1 MKNKHPKSI
10 SGFLI
15 ISIFISCGHI
25 SYKTPT
31 YPPIYSEADKIWA
44 DTTLS
49 HLSIEEKIGQLFI
62 ITSTATNSP
71 NTTIRIAEEFQ
82 PGGILMSGISS
93 NTYQETFH
101 ELRSVTAIPLFEVS
115 AEQTSFN
122 NQLSD
127 LPNYPESTS
136 RGALNREYLGR
147 SLENKLVTDFKKE
160 GINLSL
166 SPSIHSLA
174 DNQTNYFPQ
183 LQYEEKVALMSQAAD
198 RVERLQDKKILAIA
212 NAFDFYVDTIPDST
226 LIKQGYLNEYKSLVI
241 SGLSGVM
248 LSDKIFIGDSITH
261 RLPEFYKT
269 FLKKHLQFDG
279 LIFGQITQEVS
290 LKMLLYAGATAF
302 VVPEE
307 ELAVNFEELKTLV
320 AEGTISEAIIDKKI
334 HQLLMAKKWIGLD
347 EKIYSK
353 PVNYNRNIIKNNQTE
368 ELYTKELFEQSII
381 LTNNED
387 DLLPFKKTYAEQYK
401 VVHVGPQKLRKF
413 QNSFFDYANCSNH
426 LYRPQKDGKINGL
439 AFNPI
444 SSGAY
449 VITLDD
455 INLSPI
461 KHKEFISSIHK
472 IGEDSKVVL
481 INYGNPYNLSL
492 IDSTITSVQVFER
505 NAITEVA
512 VPQLLFGAI
521 EARGT
526 LPMEVASWLPKGKRN
541 VTPILR
547 LKHTTPEEVGI
558 SSDKLEGIDRLFA
571 SAIRSGATPGGQVLV
586 AKQGKIIYSKTFGHH
601 TYDKVQRVEQTD
613 LYDVASITKT
623 AATTLAA
630 MRLYE
635 AEEIKLEEPLKG
647 QMKLSSKATIKNILL
662 KNLFIHKSGLQRNM
676 PISVYLNNRG
686 YPKDC
691 TPYFCR
697 FETDK
702 YSLKIAEDFY
712 FDPTHIDSLYER
724 VSLLP
729 KTYKRR
735 KYLYS
740 DVNFY
745 LIHQLLEQKIGYD
758 LDDYLKRH
766 FYEPLGLRYLTYKPL
781 ERLSP
786 DVIAPTQQ
794 DDFWRKSLVRGYVHD
809 EAAAILGGVGGNA
822 GLFSNASDLAVV
834 FQMLLQGGEYGGKHY
849 LSKETIEYFTSSTH
863 GNHRGLGFDKARY
876 NYTASKSASHKTF
889 GHSGFSGTCV
899 WVDPEEELI
908 YIFLSNRVYP
918 NPRNDTMKKMRV
930 RQRIHQI
937 VYDAINDSRTKAMN
951 VNMAGE

>member
-25 SYKTPT
+25 SYQAST
-31 YPPIYSEADKIWA
+31 YPPVYSEEDKTWA

-49 HLSIEEKIGQLFI
+49 QLSIEEKIGQLFLVN
-62 ITSTATNSP
+62 TTAANTPS
-71 NTTIRIAEEFQ
+71 TTIRIAEEFQ
-82 PGGILMSGISS
+82 PGGILMSGVSK
-93 NTYQETFH
+93 NTYQETLH
-101 ELRSVTAIPLFEVS
+101 ELRSVTTIPLFEAS

-127 LPNYPESTS
+127 LPHYPESATRS
-136 RGALNREYLGR
+136 ALNREFLDR
-147 SLENKLVTDFKKE
+147 SLEKKLVTDFNRE
-160 GINLSL
+160 GVNLSL
-166 SPSIHSLA
+166 SPNIHSLV
-174 DNQTNYFPQ
+174 NNKINYFPQ
-183 LQYEEKVALMSQAAD
+183 FQCEEALMVMSHAAD

-226 LIKQGYLNEYKSLVI
+226 LIKQGYLNDYKSLVI

-248 LSDKIFIGDSITH
+248 LSDKVFEGDSITH

-279 LIFGQITQEVS
+279 LILGQITEAVS

-302 VVPEE
+302 VVPEKE
-307 ELAVNFEELKTLV
+307 FAVNFEKLKTLI
-320 AEGTISEAIIDKKI
+320 AEGTISESVIDAKV

-347 EKIYSK
+347 KKVYSK
-353 PVNYNRNIIKNNQTE
+353 PVNYTRNVVKSNQVE
-368 ELYTKELFEQSII
+368 ELYTKELFEHSII
-381 LTNNED
+381 LTNNRD
-387 DLLPFKKTYAEQYK
+387 SLLPFKKTYAEQYK
-401 VVHVGPQKLRKF
+401 VVHVGAKKLRKF

-444 SSGAY
+444 RSGAY
-449 VITLDD
+449 VITLDG
-455 INLSPI
+455 INLSPT
-461 KHKEFISSIHK
+461 KHKEFINSIHK
-472 IGEDSKVVL
+472 INEDSKVV
-481 INYGNPYNLSL
+481 IVNYGNPYNLSL
-492 IDSTITSVQVFER
+492 IDSTITSVQIFER

-521 EARGT
+521 EARGS
-526 LPMEVASWLPKGKRN
+526 LPVEVANWLPKGKRSI
-541 VTPILR
+541 TPILR
-547 LKHTTPEEVGI
+547 LKYTTPEEVGI
-558 SSDKLEGIDRLFA
+558 SSDKFEGIDRIFA
-571 SAIRSGATPGGQVLV
+571 SAIRSRATPGGQVLV

-630 MRLYE
+630 MDLYE
-635 AEEIKLEEPLKG
+635 TEEIKLDAPLGG
-647 QMKLSSKATIKNILL
+647 QMELSSKATIKNILL

-686 YPKDC
+686 YPRDC

-697 FETDK
+697 FQTDK
-702 YSLKIAEDFY
+702 YSLKVADNFY
-712 FDPTHIDSLYER
+712 FDPTHIDSIYEQ
-724 VSLLP
+724 VSVLP
-729 KTYKRR
+729 RTYRNR

-766 FYEPLGLRYLTYKPL
+766 FYEPLGLRYLTFKPL

-809 EAAAILGGVGGNA
+809 EAAAVLGGVGGNA
-822 GLFSNASDLAVV
+822 GLFSNAADLAVV
-834 FQMLLQGGEYGGKHY
+834 FQMLLQGGKYGGKQY
-849 LSKETIEYFTSSTH
+849 LSKETIDYFIASIH

-876 NYTASKSASHKTF
+876 NYTASKSASPKTF

-930 RQRIHQI
+930 RQRIHQV
-937 VYDAINDSRTKAMN
+937 VYDAINDSRRKALN

>member
-1 MKNKHPKSI
+1 MQNTHPKFI
-10 SGFLI
+10 SGILI
-15 ISIFISCGHI
+15 ISIVISCGHI
-25 SYKTPT
+25 SYRAPT
-31 YPPIYSEADKIWA
+31 YPPVYSEEDKTWA

-49 HLSIEEKIGQLFI
+49 HLSIEEKIGQLFL
-62 ITSTATNSP
+62 ITSTATNTPS
-71 NTTIRIAEEFQ
+71 TTIRIAEEFQ
-82 PGGILMSGISS
+82 PGGILMTGISKK
-93 NTYQETFH
+93 TYQETLQ
-101 ELRSVTAIPLFEVS
+101 ELRSVTAIPLFETS

-127 LPNYPESTS
+127 LPNYPESATRS
-136 RGALNREYLGR
+136 ALNREFLNR
-147 SLENKLVTDFKKE
+147 SLERKLITDFKKE

-166 SPSIHSLA
+166 SPSIHALA
-174 DNQTNYFPQ
+174 DNKVNYSPQ
-183 LQYEEKVALMSQAAD
+183 LQCEESLTLMSQAAD

-226 LIKQGYLNEYKSLVI
+226 LIKQGYLNKYKSLVI
-241 SGLSGVM
+241 SGLSGVV
-248 LSDKIFIGDSITH
+248 LSDKIFEGDSITH

-269 FLKKHLQFDG
+269 FLEKHLQFDG
-279 LIFGQITQEVS
+279 LIFGHVTAEVS

-302 VVPEE
+302 VVPEK
-307 ELAVNFEELKTLV
+307 ELAVNFEKLKALV
-320 AEGTISEAIIDKKI
+320 AEGTISESIIDEKV

-347 EKIYSK
+347 KKVYAK
-353 PVNYNRNIIKNNQTE
+353 PVQYTRNVIKSNKVE
-368 ELYTKELFEQSII
+368 ELYTKELFEHSII
-381 LTNNED
+381 LTNNGD
-387 DLLPFKKTYAEQYK
+387 SLLPFKKTYAEQYK
-401 VVHVGPQKLRKF
+401 VVHVGPKKLRKF

-444 SSGAY
+444 RSGAY
-449 VITLDD
+449 VITLDGL
-455 INLSPI
+455 NLSPT

-472 IGEDSKVVL
+472 ISEDSKVV
-481 INYGNPYNLSL
+481 IVNYGNPYNLSL

-505 NAITEVA
+505 NAITEKA

-526 LPMEVASWLPKGKRN
+526 LPMEVASWLPKGKRS

-547 LKHTTPEEVGI
+547 LKHTAPEEVGI
-558 SSDKLEGIDRLFA
+558 ASDKLEEIDRLFA
-571 SAIRSGATPGGQVLV
+571 AAIQNGATPGGQVLI

-635 AEEIKLEEPLKG
+635 AEELKLDAPLKG
-647 QMKLSSKATIKNILL
+647 QMELSSKSTLKNVLL

-697 FETDK
+697 FVSDK
-702 YSLKIAEDFY
+702 YSLEVAKDFY
-712 FDPTHIDSLYER
+712 FDPTHIDSIYEK
-724 VSLLP
+724 VTMLP
-729 KTYKRR
+729 RKYRHR

-794 DDFWRKSLVRGYVHD
+794 DNFWRKSLVRGYVHD
-809 EAAAILGGVGGNA
+809 ESAAVLGGVGGNA
-822 GLFSNASDLAVV
+822 GLFSNATDLAVL
-834 FQMLLQGGEYGGKHY
+834 FQMLLQGGQYGGQHY
-849 LSKETIEYFTSSTH
+849 LSAETIDYFTSSTH

-876 NYTASKSASHKTF
+876 NYTASKAASHKTF

-930 RQRIHQI
+930 RQRIHQV